1 LSDKT
6 SDKIESAPL
15 EFWFEF
21 ASTYSYV
28 AAMRIGDLAARA
40 GIALAW
46 KPFLLGPIFQAQ
58 GWNDSPFN
66 LYPVKGRYMW
76 RDMERLCARHG
87 IAFAKPAR
95 FPQRSILAA
104 RVALA
109 LEHEPGYATEGPA
122 FVRAA
127 YRANFAEGRNI
138 GEHAVVEAALREAG
152 LAPEHWIARAE
163 TMKDAL
169 RAQNERA
176 VQIGLFGAPSF
187 VSGGELFW
195 GNDRLEDAIIWHA
208 EASARH
214 AQHRRAS
221 P

>member
-1 LSDKT
+1 MTEKT
-6 SDKIESAPL
+6 KPAPL

-40 GIALAW
+40 GIAVVW

-87 IAFAKPAR
+87 IAFARPAL

-109 LEHEPGYATEGPA
+109 LEHEPRLPDY
-122 FVRAA
+122 VRAV
-127 YRANFAEGRNI
+127 YRANFADGRDI
-138 GEHAVVEAALREAG
+138 AEHAVVEAALRETG
-152 LAPEHWIARAE
+152 LDPVHWIARAD
-163 TMKDAL
+163 MVRDAL

-187 VSGGELFW
+187 VSGTEIFW
-195 GNDRLEDAIIWHA
+195 GNDRLEDAIRWHA
-208 EASARH
+208 DALAVH
-214 AQHRRAS
+214 APRLRD
-221 P
+221 PD